1 MLLPPDDAM
10 PDYLAGML
18 AYYSGFKWWQMGH
31 IERLCG
37 WQHARYYE
45 EHK

>member
-18 AYYSGFKWWQMGH
+18 AYY
-31 IERLCG
+31 RL
-37 WQHARYYE
+37 QVVPNE
-45 EHK
+45 S